1 VRFAANLQ
9 PALAPQNNALGL
21 FDRSAFNLTIQ
32 TKYYRLWRNGPRNYP
47 YHGCVRMSGANFSTV
62 TLLIGAADRGDR
74 AAADALFS
82 TLYSE
87 LHRLAK
93 RELARQS
100 LPVTLSATTL
110 LHQAYLGMAE
120 REGPSF
126 PDCARFM
133 GYAARVM
140 RGLIID
146 HARNR
151 QAQKR
156 GGQFEITSL
165 RDDVDGA
172 ADYQEL
178 KNISETLEELAR
190 VDPALAEV
198 VDLKFFCGFSFAE
211 IAAMRGVSER
221 TVQRNWEKAR
231 IYLHRKLRTDLSL

>member
-1 VRFAANLQ
+1 MEPAISSLISAAE
-9 PALAPQNNALGL
+9 
-21 FDRSAFNLTIQ
+21 
-32 TKYYRLWRNGPRNYP
+32 
-47 YHGCVRMSGANFSTV
+47 
-62 TLLIGAADRGDR
+62 RGDSS
-74 AAADALFS
+74 AVDALFAA
-82 TLYSE
+82 LYSE

-126 PDCARFM
+126 PDRARFM

-151 QAQKR
+151 HAQKR

-165 RDDVDGA
+165 RTDVLEGSV
-172 ADYQEL
+172 DYREL
-178 KNISETLEELAR
+178 AGISEALDELAKM
-190 VDPALAEV
+190 DAPLAEI

-211 IAAMRGVSER
+211 IAAMRAVSER
-221 TVQRNWEKAR
+221 TVQRNWDKAR
-231 IYLHRKLRTDLSL
+231 IYLHRKLRGTTAL